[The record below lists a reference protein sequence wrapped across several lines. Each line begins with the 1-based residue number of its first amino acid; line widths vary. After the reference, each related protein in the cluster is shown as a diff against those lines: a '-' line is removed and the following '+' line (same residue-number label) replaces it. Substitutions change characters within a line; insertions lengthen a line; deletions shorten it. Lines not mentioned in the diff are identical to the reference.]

1 MIQKM
6 GIMGNIFRYLP
17 NSIYGYDIAVKDA
30 LSAILR
36 YGTFQSLVV
45 FYDPRQYQEH
55 IIRKIIKEL
64 QNRGQINAEIE
75 FISTYELL
83 KGSSQPQFDVMHN
96 IGMEFLPQIYY
107 RENISNTPFPYIYTL
122 HCASSP
128 NYRNDLFF
136 QKLLSPFHHYDSL
149 ICTSEA
155 SKRAVQ
161 AILNNISNSIAE
173 EYNIHLKYKGRLDV
187 IPLGVDT
194 NYFAP
199 LSDMQRKDNR
209 AKYNIPKSAFVLL
222 WMGRIS
228 ALDKADLQPL
238 IMVLY
243 RLIRKNH
250 DSRLYNSYEACPDT
264 IRLIVNSLEV
274 YPTDSVVDIGC
285 GKGYAMYAMAQ
296 KPFSQIDGIE
306 ICPHLAETALHNLSA
321 IFGVNFEYRAPLAR
335 ETSPT
340 LTEI

>member
-107 RENISNTPFPYIYTL
+107 KSYYVEGGFS
-122 HCASSP
+122 H
-128 NYRNDLFF
+128 
-136 QKLLSPFHHYDSL
+136 L
-149 ICTSEA
+149 IHMTA
-155 SKRAVQ
+155 A
-161 AILNNISNSIAE
+161 
-173 EYNIHLKYKGRLDV
+173 HL
-187 IPLGVDT
+187 
-194 NYFAP
+194 
-199 LSDMQRKDNR
+199 
-209 AKYNIPKSAFVLL
+209 
-222 WMGRIS
+222 W
-228 ALDKADLQPL
+228 
-238 IMVLY
+238 
-243 RLIRKNH
+243 
-250 DSRLYNSYEACPDT
+250 
-264 IRLIVNSLEV
+264 
-274 YPTDSVVDIGC
+274 
-285 GKGYAMYAMAQ
+285 
-296 KPFSQIDGIE
+296 
-306 ICPHLAETALHNLSA
+306 
-321 IFGVNFEYRAPLAR
+321 
-335 ETSPT
+335 
-340 LTEI
+340 

>member
-122 HCASSP
+122 HCA
-128 NYRNDLFF
+128 
-136 QKLLSPFHHYDSL
+136 
-149 ICTSEA
+149 
-155 SKRAVQ
+155 
-161 AILNNISNSIAE
+161 
-173 EYNIHLKYKGRLDV
+173 
-187 IPLGVDT
+187 
-194 NYFAP
+194 
-199 LSDMQRKDNR
+199 
-209 AKYNIPKSAFVLL
+209 NIPKSAFVLL

-250 DSRLYNSYEACPDT
+250 DKK
-264 IRLIVNSLEV
+264 IMLIIAGYDKPNLEFVPSIKAYAESLGIIDNLIFINPEQNERNEV
-274 YPTDSVVDIGC
+274 YN
-285 GKGYAMYAMAQ
+285 
-296 KPFSQIDGIE
+296 
-306 ICPHLAETALHNLSA
+306 LADV
-321 IFGVNFEYRAPLAR
+321 GLAR
-335 ETSPT
+335 VFCTVSNDCIVSNIYRRLLRSDVHGEVPHTR
-340 LTEI
+340 

>member
-149 ICTSEA
+149 ICT
-155 SKRAVQ
+155 
-161 AILNNISNSIAE
+161 
-173 EYNIHLKYKGRLDV
+173 
-187 IPLGVDT
+187 
-194 NYFAP
+194 
-199 LSDMQRKDNR
+199 
-209 AKYNIPKSAFVLL
+209 
-222 WMGRIS
+222 
-228 ALDKADLQPL
+228 
-238 IMVLY
+238 
-243 RLIRKNH
+243 
-250 DSRLYNSYEACPDT
+250 
-264 IRLIVNSLEV
+264 
-274 YPTDSVVDIGC
+274 
-285 GKGYAMYAMAQ
+285 
-296 KPFSQIDGIE
+296 
-306 ICPHLAETALHNLSA
+306 
-321 IFGVNFEYRAPLAR
+321 
-335 ETSPT
+335 
-340 LTEI
+340 

>member
-83 KGSSQPQFDVMHN
+83 KGSSHPQFDVMHN

-209 AKYNIPKSAFVLL
+209 AKYNIPKS
-222 WMGRIS
+222 R
-228 ALDKADLQPL
+228 
-238 IMVLY
+238 
-243 RLIRKNH
+243 
-250 DSRLYNSYEACPDT
+250 DT
-264 IRLIVNSLEV
+264 
-274 YPTDSVVDIGC
+274 
-285 GKGYAMYAMAQ
+285 M
-296 KPFSQIDGIE
+296 
-306 ICPHLAETALHNLSA
+306 
-321 IFGVNFEYRAPLAR
+321 
-335 ETSPT
+335 
-340 LTEI
+340 